1 MKKYYKRFFSLIFGL
16 FLFAFGIVL
25 TMKANIGYA
34 PWDVFQVGLSKTV
47 GISLGSISILVGVF
61 LVIITVLL
69 GEKVGFGSILNM
81 ILIGVFLDII
91 LKFNLIPENSNFL
104 AGILILIVGL
114 FIISLASYFY
124 IGSGLGAGPRDS
136 LMVAITKKSKLPIGM
151 CRGMI
156 EATVVFIGWLLGG
169 MVGLGTV
176 IAVFAIGFCVQIT
189 FKLLQFDVTKV
200 EHETLDKTFKNIFH
214 KNYPEKEI
222 ISK

>member
-1 MKKYYKRFFSLIFGL
+1 MKKYYKRFFSLILGL